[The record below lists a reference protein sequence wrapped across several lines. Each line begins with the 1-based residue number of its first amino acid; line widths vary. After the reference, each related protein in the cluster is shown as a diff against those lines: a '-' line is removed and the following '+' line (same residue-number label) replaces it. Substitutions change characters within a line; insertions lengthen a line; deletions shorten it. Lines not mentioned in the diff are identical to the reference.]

1 MKAAFFRSHR
11 FILIPLLFPV
21 LISCTEG
28 TAPKEAGGPVWVKV
42 GPVHQMKEH
51 EIISATGYVVSPGG
65 STALSFMVSGRV
77 AAAGP
82 REGDAVRA
90 GQALASIDPR
100 DYALA
105 AQAAAAQARQ
115 AEVGYQ
121 RARDE
126 YQRMKFL
133 YEQKSIAPND
143 FEKLKA
149 VYEAAKE
156 QLTQAETN
164 DQAARKRLSD
174 TVLRAPFNG
183 YIARRGV
190 EQGDLVAPGRPLFE
204 LVRLDPVEIS
214 IGVPEK
220 DVRLIA
226 SGMKAAITA
235 PALPDHLFEG
245 TVRNVSISAEPSTR
259 TYMTR
264 ITVPNPRH
272 LLKLGM
278 VAEVR
283 IQGSRLVQMMTLPG
297 DAIVHDHQGV
307 TKVFVYYPGE
317 RRVYARRIEIG
328 AVIGK
333 EIEITKGLGANDMV
347 VYAGQ
352 ERLQDG
358 TAVTLATATEA
369 TGREPAAKR
378 P

>member
-1 MKAAFFRSHR
+1 MA
-11 FILIPLLFPV
+11 
-21 LISCTEG
+21 LISCRESP
-28 TAPKEAGGPVWVKV
+28 APKDAGGPVWVKV
-42 GPVHQMKEH
+42 GPVHQVKEH

-90 GQALASIDPR
+90 GQALASIDPS
-100 DYALA
+100 DYVLA
-105 AQAAAAQARQ
+105 AKAAEAQARQ
-115 AEVGYQ
+115 AKVGCE

-156 QLTQAETN
+156 QLTQAEAN

-174 TVLRAPFNG
+174 TVLRAPFSG

-204 LVRLDPVEIS
+204 LVRLDPVEVT

-220 DVRLIA
+220 DVRLVV
-226 SGMKAAITA
+226 SGMKASVTA
-235 PALPDHLFEG
+235 PALPDQRFAG
-245 TVRNVSISAEPSTR
+245 IVRNVSVSAEPSTR

-283 IQGSRLVQMMTLPG
+283 IQGSRLIQMMTLPG

-307 TKVFVYYPGE
+307 TKVFVYYPEE
-317 RRVYARRIEIG
+317 RRVYARRIKIG

-333 EIEITKGLGANDMV
+333 EIEITKGLGANDIV

-352 ERLQDG
+352 EKLQDG
-358 TAVTLATATEA
+358 AAVTLTAAAEA
-369 TGREPAAKR
+369 TGPQPAAKR

>member
-1 MKAAFFRSHR
+1 M
-11 FILIPLLFPV
+11 LMV
-21 LISCTEG
+21 LISCTESP
-28 TAPKEAGGPVWVKV
+28 APKDAGTPAPVNV
-42 GPVHQMKEH
+42 GPVHQVKEH

-65 STALSFMVSGRV
+65 STALSFMVAGRV
-77 AAAGP
+77 ATAGP

-90 GQALASIDPR
+90 GQALASIDPG

-105 AQAAAAQARQ
+105 AKAAAAQARQ
-115 AEVGYQ
+115 ARVGCE

-126 YQRMKFL
+126 YQRMTFL
-133 YEQKSIAPND
+133 YEQKSLAPND

-164 DQAARKRLSD
+164 DQTARKRLSD
-174 TVLRAPFNG
+174 TVLRAPFSG

-220 DVRLIA
+220 DVCLVV
-226 SGMKAAITA
+226 SGMKASVTV
-235 PALPDHLFEG
+235 PALPDQLFDG
-245 TVRNVSISAEPSTR
+245 IVRNVGISAEPATR

-264 ITVPNPRH
+264 ITVPNPRR

-283 IQGSRLVQMMTLPG
+283 IHGNRLVQMLTLPG

-317 RRVYARRIEIG
+317 RRVYARRVEVG

-333 EIEITKGLGANDMV
+333 EIEIIKGLGANDLV

-358 TAVTLATATEA
+358 AAVIPAAGAEA
-369 TGREPAAKR
+369 TGPQSATKR